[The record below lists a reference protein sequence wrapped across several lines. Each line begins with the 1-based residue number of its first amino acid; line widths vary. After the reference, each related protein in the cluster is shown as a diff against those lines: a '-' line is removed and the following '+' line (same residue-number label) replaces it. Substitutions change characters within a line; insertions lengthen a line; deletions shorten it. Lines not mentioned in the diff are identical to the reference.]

1 MYIYL
6 LSTINQLS
14 HVEVPNADTSSGED
28 HSARKLGKYFVNAYI
43 YTPSLSQKKVWF
55 WFFFKSIYGILYLKI
70 DVENPNLQFGVL

>member
-43 YTPSLSQKKVWF
+43 YILPPYHKRKFDFDFFSSQF
-55 WFFFKSIYGILYLKI
+55 MEFYI
-70 DVENPNLQFGVL
+70 